1 MPPFRVP
8 SVKPRVAPKPP
19 RIQPG
24 GPRPSVPT
32 RPNPKAPVVKPKPKP
47 RPSAGGSGGIS
58 AAAAAG
64 GVVAAG
70 AAGSFLPSLINT
82 AGGVANTAVITDA
95 IKEFGEYVVDN
106 PWALAVIGGV
116 VVIFLIR

>member
-32 RPNPKAPVVKPKPKP
+32 RPNPKAPTVKPKPKP
-47 RPSAGGSGGIS
+47 RPS
-58 AAAAAG
+58 AG

>member
-1 MPPFRVP
+1 MPIRLP
-8 SVKPRVAPKPP
+8 SIRPNVKPKAPP

-32 RPNPKAPVVKPKPKP
+32 RPTPKAPVVKPKPKP
-47 RPSAGGSGGIS
+47 RPSAGGSGGTA

-64 GVVAAG
+64 GIVAGG
-70 AAGSFLPSLINT
+70 AAGFLPSLIDKAGDVVNT
-82 AGGVANTAVITDA
+82 KIIGDT
-95 IKEFGEYVVDN
+95 IKDIGEYIVDN

-116 VVIFLIR
+116 VVIFIMR